1 MKGWLA
7 GLVLGASLTL
17 NIVGGIALYSA
28 GVALAEK
35 DKKLEA
41 LNGQIHGESSE
52 K

>member
-17 NIVGGIALYSA
+17 NVVGGIALYSA
-28 GVALAEK
+28 GLVLREK

-41 LNGQIHGESSE
+41 LNEQVHGDSIE